1 MHVQVSY
8 NSEARLTTVHYYREN
23 VHSMKSLLFVL
34 TALVAVVT
42 AEKYAIV
49 FGAAHGW
56 SNYPVYSVCDWYFA
70 FPVADLPYGG

>member
-1 MHVQVSY
+1 
-8 NSEARLTTVHYYREN
+8 
-23 VHSMKSLLFVL
+23 MKSLLFVL